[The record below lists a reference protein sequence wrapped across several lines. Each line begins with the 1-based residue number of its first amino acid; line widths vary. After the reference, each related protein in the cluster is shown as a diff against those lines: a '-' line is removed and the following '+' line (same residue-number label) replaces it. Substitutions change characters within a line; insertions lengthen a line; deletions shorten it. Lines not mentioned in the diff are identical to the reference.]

1 MDMDILK
8 DTVKLMQTLMQ
19 TPPWPTPVMDMGRN
33 TVKLMQNSLM
43 PNSAV
48 LLIKLVTTTGGF
60 GLAVGVGAVGGRR
73 PTDRIL

>member
-19 TPPWPTPVMDMGRN
+19 TPPWPTPDMDMD

-60 GLAVGVGAVGGRR
+60 GLAVGVGAVGEGR
-73 PTDRIL
+73 PPDRIL

>member
-8 DTVKLMQTLMQ
+8 DTVKLMQT
-19 TPPWPTPVMDMGRN
+19 PPWPTPDMD

-43 PNSAV
+43 PNSVV

-60 GLAVGVGAVGGRR
+60 GLAVGVGAVGAPR
-73 PTDRIL
+73 PPDPDRIL